1 MLGVVL
7 AAILGVV
14 AGAAGTVGL
23 VRVRRRSDEAAAGSD
38 AEAVRAAAASEA
50 DRTVREARLQA
61 EEEALRGRRT
71 LEDEARTAREARAR
85 EDGRLRAER
94 SRIAA
99 ADGDLER
106 RRLAVAA
113 REEEMG
119 RELEAARRARAE
131 GQAALERVGGLTG
144 EDARREVLARAEEE
158 ARAEAELLA
167 RRLEAEAR
175 QGAEGRARDIVVT
188 AIQRTA
194 ASHAGESTV
203 TVVSLASDDLK
214 GRIIGR
220 EGRNIRAL
228 EHLTGVDL
236 IIDDTPQTVVLSSFD
251 GVRREVARV
260 TLEHLLA
267 DGRIHPTSIEE
278 AYYGAKAEV
287 GEVIERIGRDA
298 AVEGGVPGLDAEI
311 VRMLGRLRF
320 RTSYGQNVLQHLL
333 ECGHLAALMA
343 AELGADERVARR
355 AALLHDIGKAMDQD
369 AEGSHALAG
378 AEFCRRHGE
387 SEAICH
393 AIAAHH
399 NEVAPATVEAVL
411 VQAADAISA
420 GRPGARGEAL
430 EAYLRRMHALE
441 EIAAARPGVDRVYA
455 VQAGREVRVIVR
467 PTDVDDAGSA
477 RLSSEI
483 ARQIER
489 ELDYPGTI
497 RVTVIRESR
506 ATDVAR

>member
-1 MLGVVL
+1 MLGVLL
-7 AAILGVV
+7 AAILGVA
-14 AGAAGTVGL
+14 AGAAVASGL
-23 VRVRRRSDEAAAGSD
+23 LRLRRRSDEAAA
-38 AEAVRAAAASEA
+38 ASEA
-50 DRTVREARLQA
+50 DAVRVAASDADRVVRQARLEA
-61 EEEALRGRRT
+61 EEEGLRTRRAL
-71 LEDEARTAREARAR
+71 EEEARAAEEARAR

-94 SRIAA
+94 GRIAA
-99 ADGDLER
+99 ADADLER
-106 RRLAVAA
+106 RRLAVEA
-113 REEEMG
+113 REEEVAG
-119 RELEAARRARAE
+119 ELEAARRAHAE
-131 GQAALERVGGLTG
+131 RLGELERVGGLTA
-144 EDARREVLARAEEE
+144 EEARREVLGQAEEE
-158 ARAEAELLA
+158 ARAAAELLA
-167 RRLEAEAR
+167 RRMEAEAR
-175 QGAEGRARDIVVT
+175 QTAEARARDIVVT

-203 TVVSLASDDLK
+203 TVVALASDDLK

-278 AYYGAKAEV
+278 AYYEAKAKV
-287 GEVIERIGRDA
+287 ADVIERIGRDA

-333 ECGHLAALMA
+333 ECTHLAALMA
-343 AELGADERVARR
+343 AELGADERVASR
-355 AALLHDIGKAMDQD
+355 AALLHDLGKAMDQE
-369 AEGSHALAG
+369 AEASHALAG

-387 SEAICH
+387 SEAVCH

-399 NEVAPATVEAVL
+399 NEVAPVTVEAVL

-420 GRPGARGEAL
+420 ARPGARGEAL

-441 EIAAARPGVDRVYA
+441 EIAAAKPGVDRVYA

-467 PTDVDDAGSA
+467 PADVDDAASA

-489 ELDYPGTI
+489 ELDYPGTV

-506 ATDVAR
+506 AIDVAR